1 MCSAHAWPL
10 SCLTGISLPNRLAPA
25 QLWSYYV
32 APDVHAPELLV
43 NEPVVFD
50 AVRLMLDVWVTE
62 QHHEERSRYRYSEL
76 PRDGRGPLV
85 NYTGGQNGS
94 GGLDRIALLTAYCGT
109 QSRLL
114 HTLNCLKCIAA
125 PML

>member
-1 MCSAHAWPL
+1 M
-10 SCLTGISLPNRLAPA
+10 APE
-25 QLWSYYV
+25 
-32 APDVHAPELLV
+32 VHAPELLV

-94 GGLDRIALLTAYCGT
+94 GLLIA
-109 QSRLL
+109 
-114 HTLNCLKCIAA
+114 
-125 PML
+125 